1 MSKNKFELEQK
12 LIKYEKILKN
22 MNKKIESGQTGK
34 FYEINKNFYDV
45 DDFSEIAKIQN
56 QLMNINDKLNSL
68 YENKIDIKKDVEL
81 Y

>member
-68 YENKIDIKKDVEL
+68 YENKINIKKDVEL